1 MGEFGRISGSK
12 RSFSVCTTV
21 AHLGIIL
28 ISDTYKRIMV
38 LYLQGCT
45 IINKIIK
52 DLIFVDT
59 RETSYKRGGYKK
71 ELVTQNL
78 TVMEE
83 SLVVCSVCR
92 GIMHETCSIRGG
104 LAQVC
109 ESCVGEED
117 SHQVAP
123 VRSIISKIVCK
134 CALSERGCDWEGTL
148 EWLVEHMKECN
159 EFVVQCPYI
168 KYGCKE
174 ECKRGKLEEHRKEA
188 KEYHTEVVSIFM
200 ADKVESLEK
209 EKKEQA
215 VRIDQQATKIQEL
228 EAVVNEFSYL
238 KNYLKLNGI
247 IWTIVNRD
255 GIVNKIQQLRGEPQT
270 LNRKLFNNTVH
281 SGDANYSQWN
291 GTTGAAQGP
300 RFVVHSF
307 YYLYPILT
315 IQNKPNASLN
325 LQVMPQQHDQQEYI
339 QKQEAPAYKR
349 QYNQYNNHTGNMN
362 NIITWPLTG
371 KCEIILVNQTNPEKS
386 WKYTKKNFRV
396 ENEGIV
402 EITNIPFDVL
412 LDEKYNKDNTFVI
425 KILIDPFRP

>member
-1 MGEFGRISGSK
+1 MAEKRVSK
-12 RSFSVCTTV
+12 
-21 AHLGIIL
+21 L
-28 ISDTYKRIMV
+28 D
-38 LYLQGCT
+38 
-45 IINKIIK
+45 KIE

-59 RETSYKRGGYKK
+59 RETSYKWGGYKK

-78 TVMEE
+78 TILEE
-83 SLVVCSVCR
+83 SLFVCSVCR
-92 GIMHETCSIRGG
+92 GIMHETCSIKGG

-117 SHQVAP
+117 SHQVASI
-123 VRSIISKIVCK
+123 RSTISKLVCK

-148 EWLVEHMKECN
+148 GGLVEHMKECN

-215 VRIDQQATKIQEL
+215 VRIQEL
-228 EAVVNEFSYL
+228 ESMVDEFSYL

-247 IWTIVNRD
+247 VWMITNRD
-255 GIVNKIQQLRGEPQT
+255 GIINKIHQLRGEPNT
-270 LNRKLFNNTVH
+270 AMGTVHDNTVH

-291 GTTGAAQGP
+291 GTTVQGP
-300 RFVVHSF
+300 RFVIHSF

-315 IQNKPNASLN
+315 IQSVPDASLT
-325 LQVMPQQHDQQEYI
+325 LQHHNVLGQI
-339 QKQEAPAYKR
+339 S
-349 QYNQYNNHTGNMN
+349 QYAQ
-362 NIITWPLTG
+362 WPLTG
-371 KCEIILVNQTNPEKS
+371 KCEIILVNQLDVEDS
-386 WKYTKKNFRV
+386 WKITKDNFQIG
-396 ENEGIV
+396 NANLSV

-412 LDEKYNKDNTFVI
+412 LDEKYNRDNTFVM